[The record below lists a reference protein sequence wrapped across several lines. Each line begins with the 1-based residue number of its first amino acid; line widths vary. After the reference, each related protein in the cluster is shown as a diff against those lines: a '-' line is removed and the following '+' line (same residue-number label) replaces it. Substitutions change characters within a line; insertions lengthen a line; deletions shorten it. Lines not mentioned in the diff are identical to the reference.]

1 MKAAVEEE
9 EDAIAKEKLSKAL
22 RKWEEREG
30 KFNSNCPI
38 KFESN
43 DVRNEPNK
51 ETSSFLFRGFT
62 IEVIFNSVLVK
73 RKKQDLQEHSEISND
88 YILCFSTFN
97 CFILSGL

>member
-9 EDAIAKEKLSKAL
+9 EDDKAKEKLRKAQEV
-22 RKWEEREG
+22 RREREG

-51 ETSSFLFRGFT
+51 ETTSFLFRGFT
-62 IEVIFNSVLVK
+62 IEVIFNSV
-73 RKKQDLQEHSEISND
+73 
-88 YILCFSTFN
+88 
-97 CFILSGL
+97 